1 MSGQT
6 DPEKRAMFLASLEY
20 GVNPIARAD
29 YSKATPRYSREE
41 DRADATEAA
50 EAYQRH
56 LASKRPT
63 RHLVVTAA
71 DIMEEV
77 TR

>member
-29 YSKATPRYSREE
+29 YSKTPSRYSREE
-41 DRADATEAA
+41 DRADATQ
-50 EAYQRH
+50 AYQRH

-71 DIMEEV
+71 DILAEV
-77 TR
+77 GA